1 MLIVVAL
8 VHVALLPKLTRLTY
22 SAFRNNADIFIFAS
36 KHLSS
41 ITSTSNVA
49 EIHLD
54 VELADYEAVKDV
66 CGEIDNILNEEM
78 FPSLKRMEFTKGF
91 PLEYF
96 PVQLKR
102 GVVEFRTPP

>member
-1 MLIVVAL
+1 MLIVAAP

-36 KHLSS
+36 KHLGS

-66 CGEIDNILNEEM
+66 CGEIDNILNEDT
-78 FPSLKRMEFTKGF
+78 FPSLKTEFTKEF

-102 GVVEFRTPP
+102 GVVGFRTSL